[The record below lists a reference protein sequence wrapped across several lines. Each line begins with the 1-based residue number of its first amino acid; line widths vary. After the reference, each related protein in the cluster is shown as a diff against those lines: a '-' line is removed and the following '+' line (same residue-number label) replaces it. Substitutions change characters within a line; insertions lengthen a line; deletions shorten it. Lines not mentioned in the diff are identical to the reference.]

1 MEIINDIN
9 QIQWGSTAVT
19 IGKFDGVH
27 IGHQKLLKKV
37 QAAKEDGCT
46 AVVFT
51 FDRIPGNQAMAST
64 QSFLTLEEEK
74 QQFMQNFGM
83 DFYVSFPFTK
93 ETASMEPEEFVAE
106 VLVKTMHVEKL
117 YVGKDFRFGKD
128 RKGDVELLADLSKRY
143 GFTFEAMEKETYRDE
158 VVSSSRIRDCVL
170 AGKTEEAEAM
180 MHRPYVLSGP
190 VIHGR
195 KLGRTIGMPTIN
207 VALPE
212 GKIRPKSGVYC
223 TRVWVEEK
231 SFFGITNIGTK
242 PTVQDEPVYGAETY
256 LFDCNEDLYE
266 KEVTIEL
273 LHFVREEKK
282 FTSVEELSKQLEQDK
297 QYGIAYV
304 KGLEA

>member
-1 MEIINDIN
+1 MEIIRDIN
-9 QIQWGSTAVT
+9 QIQWGPTAIT

-27 IGHQKLLKKV
+27 IGHQKLLERV
-37 QAAKEDGCT
+37 LAAKEEGCT
-46 AVVFT
+46 SVVFT
-51 FDRIPGNQAMAST
+51 FDRVPGKQHETSV
-64 QSFLTLEEEK
+64 QSFLMSEVEK
-74 QQFMQNFGM
+74 QQFMQEFGM
-83 DFYVSFPFTK
+83 DCYVMFPFT
-93 ETASMEPEEFVAE
+93 EENASMEPEMFVSE
-106 VLVKTMHVEKL
+106 ILVKTMHVAKL
-117 YVGKDFRFGKD
+117 FVGKDFRFGRD
-128 RKGDVELLADLSKRY
+128 RKGDVALLAKLAKQF
-143 GFTFEAMEKETYRDE
+143 GFTFEAIEKETYLDE
-158 VVSSSRIRDCVL
+158 VVSSSRVRDCVL
-170 AGKTEEAEAM
+170 AGRAEDVTEM
-180 MHRPYVLSGP
+180 LKRPYSISGP

-207 VALPE
+207 VALPD

-223 TRVWVEEK
+223 AKVWVDEK

-242 PTVQDEPVYGAETY
+242 PTVQEEMIYGAETY

>member
-1 MEIINDIN
+1 MEIIKDIN
-9 QIQWGSTAVT
+9 QIQWRPTAIT

-27 IGHQKLLKKV
+27 IGHQKLLRKV
-37 QAAKEDGCT
+37 LKAKEDDCT

-51 FDRIPGNQAMAST
+51 FDRVPGNQAVT
-64 QSFLTLEEEK
+64 LQSFLTLEEEK
-74 QQFMQNFGM
+74 QHFMQEFGM
-83 DFYVSFPFTK
+83 DCYVMFPFTK
-93 ETASMEPEEFVAE
+93 ETAAMEPEQFVSKI
-106 VLVKTMHVEKL
+106 LVKTMRVKKL
-117 YVGKDFRFGKD
+117 YVGSDFRFGKD
-128 RKGDVELLADLSKRY
+128 RKGDVVLLAELAKRF
-143 GFTFEAMEKETYRDE
+143 GFTFEAIEKETYLDE
-158 VVSSSRIRDCVL
+158 VVSSSRVRDCVL
-170 AGKTEEAEAM
+170 NGKAEEITAM
-180 MHRPYVLSGP
+180 LNRPYLISGS

-195 KLGRTIGMPTIN
+195 KLGRTIGIPTIN

-223 TRVWVEEK
+223 TRVRVDGK

-282 FTSVEELSKQLEQDK
+282 FSSVEELSKQLEQDK

>member
-9 QIQWGSTAVT
+9 QIQWGPTAIT

-37 QAAKEDGCT
+37 RAAKEDGCT

-51 FDRIPGNQAMAST
+51 FDRVPGNLTLTSA
-64 QSFLTLEEEK
+64 QSFLTSEEEK
-74 QQFMQNFGM
+74 QQFMQKFGM

-93 ETASMEPEEFVAE
+93 EAASMEPEEFVAE
-106 VLVKTMHVEKL
+106 VLVKTMQVKKL

-128 RKGDVELLADLSKRY
+128 RKGDVVLLAELSKRY
-143 GFTFEAMEKETYRDE
+143 GFTFEAMEKETYCDE
-158 VVSSSRIRDCVL
+158 EVSSSRIRDCVL
-170 AGKTEEAEAM
+170 TGKTEEAEAM

-195 KLGRTIGMPTIN
+195 KLGRTMGMPTIN

-223 TRVWVEEK
+223 TRVRVGERP
-231 SFFGITNIGTK
+231 FFGITNIGTK
-242 PTVQDEPVYGAETY
+242 PTVQDEMIYGAETY